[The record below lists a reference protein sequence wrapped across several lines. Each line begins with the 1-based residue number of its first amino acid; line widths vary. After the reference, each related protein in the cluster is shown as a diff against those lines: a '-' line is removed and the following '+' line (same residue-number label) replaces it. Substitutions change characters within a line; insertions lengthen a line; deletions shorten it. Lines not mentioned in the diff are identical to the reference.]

1 MKATSLPA
9 LFRLSGRP
17 PYPTLQRR
25 PRQEK
30 RGNSRYVFPAIVFCA
45 FHRRP
50 GVWTRL
56 FSSILFFHGR
66 RVSMEPR
73 GARRRE
79 KTPREKEPEETCF
92 SCAFSVSMRSCF
104 QPRSARSIFQRFL
117 VTPVLLPR
125 PFADRRSRKKK
136 CISNVFYFNV
146 TL

>member
-30 RGNSRYVFPAIVFCA
+30 RGKSRYAFPAIVFCP

-50 GVWTRL
+50 DGVRTRL

-73 GARRRE
+73 GAPRRE
-79 KTPREKEPEETCF
+79 KTPREKEPEEMCF

-104 QPRSARSIFQRFL
+104 QPRSARSIFQRSL
-117 VTPVLLPR
+117 VTPVLPSL
-125 PFADRRSRKKK
+125 RRSRRITEEK
-136 CISNVFYFNV
+136 VRF
-146 TL
+146 